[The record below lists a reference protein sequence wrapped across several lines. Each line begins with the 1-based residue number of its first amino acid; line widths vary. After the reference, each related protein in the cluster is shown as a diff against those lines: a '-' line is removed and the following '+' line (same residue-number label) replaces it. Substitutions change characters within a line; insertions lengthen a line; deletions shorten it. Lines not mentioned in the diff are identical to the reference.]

1 MFRMLLRERTP
12 ASVEMAASHTED
24 EEDDDCELGKREFWD
39 STYARELQ
47 NLHLNGDEGEV
58 WSVSPALML
67 RGLLYSPN

>member
-1 MFRMLLRERTP
+1 
-12 ASVEMAASHTED
+12 MAASHTED

-58 WSVSPALML
+58 WSVFFSAMF
-67 RGLLYSPN
+67 